1 MFLSESIRAELDYVF
16 AMILYGSFVSFCY
29 HIVIF
34 VRTLFYHVREVVDAQ
49 DILFLSGAGFFF
61 FFVVYK
67 KNDGI
72 LRWYAFASFLLGI
85 YLYVNSLAKILEF
98 VRKRLLQ
105 KLGKPFKIK
114 LMSQMWQ
121 SKRTSKKGRGLERG
135 SCGQESKSKTKTKE
149 KKRS

>member
-34 VRTLFYHVREVVDAQ
+34 VRTLFYHAREVVDAQ

-85 YLYVNSLAKILEF
+85 YFYVSSFAKILEF

-105 KLGKPFKIK
+105 KHRKTVKIK
-114 LMSQMWQ
+114 AKFF
-121 SKRTSKKGRGLERG
+121 SK
-135 SCGQESKSKTKTKE
+135 GQVPVDEGTTPQHGKKE
-149 KKRS
+149 KKKKRS